1 MNDFSQRLENAVFPL
16 SVSRLAAAATLVLV
30 TGLGAGGVSANTGG
44 SSDMIRVYE
53 AYAVY
58 KMGRFDEAFDMYRTL
73 AEEGSA
79 RGMLNLAHMYAHGEG
94 VTQDQT
100 RAYDWY
106 RRSAEAGDVTA
117 MLETAE
123 AYRDGQGVTPD
134 AGEADRWFLR
144 AAESGNSEAQW
155 LLGKR
160 LHAAGDEEQGLE
172 WIRTAARDGGQLEA
186 RRFLT
191 MLDGEEAGGTGF
203 SEAQQEA
210 VLATLARIDEAA
222 RNRDP
227 AGIVAPIRADARIR
241 VRLPNGAGWNEM
253 DREALQN
260 LWQATFDQ
268 VRSYDYARSEP
279 ELVAVS
285 DGMVAHSR
293 VHERLDGSDGSRQ
306 LEIRE
311 TAQFRANGDDVE
323 IHRLQLDIR
332 RLD

>member
-1 MNDFSQRLENAVFPL
+1 MDDT
-16 SVSRLAAAATLVLV
+16 VSLLTIPRFTAAIVLAAV
-30 TGLGAGGVSANTGG
+30 TALGAGSVSANTGG

-58 KMGRFDEAFDMYRTL
+58 KMGRFDEAFEMYQVL

-94 VTQDQT
+94 VKTDREQ
-100 RAYDWY
+100 ALLWY

-123 AYRDGQGVTPD
+123 AYRDGLGTTAD
-134 AGEADRWFLR
+134 ATEADRWFLR

-160 LHAAGDEEQGLE
+160 LHDAGDEAEGLD
-172 WIRTAARDGGQLEA
+172 WIRIAAEEGGQMHA
-186 RRFLT
+186 RQFLSE
-191 MLDGEEAGGTGF
+191 LDGEETNGQAF
-203 SEAQQEA
+203 SEEQRRQLREI
-210 VLATLARIDEAA
+210 LARIDKAA
-222 RNRDP
+222 QNRDP
-227 AGIVAPIRADARIR
+227 SGIVAPISTEARIR

-253 DREALQN
+253 DREALRN

-268 VRSYDYARSEP
+268 VQSYDYARSGL
-279 ELVAVS
+279 ELVPVS
-285 DGMVAHSR
+285 DGMLAHSR
-293 VHERLDGSDGSRQ
+293 IHERLDGVDGSRQ

-311 TAQFRANGDDVE
+311 TAQFRLHGDQLE

-332 RLD
+332 RVD